1 LAPFTIPKAPKA
13 QTIRVDVSDQAWC
26 SATLGRT
33 MQQNSGF
40 FFSCWYTGFWTSQW
54 LIRSDHHTH
63 TGPLIVLFFCGQS
76 TGITLLGH
84 MGYVL
89 NMGD

>member
-1 LAPFTIPKAPKA
+1 MFGNAGKDDATKLRILFFMLIHGFLNFTMIDPF
-13 QTIRVDVSDQAWC
+13 
-26 SATLGRT
+26 
-33 MQQNSGF
+33 
-40 FFSCWYTGFWTSQW
+40 
-54 LIRSDHHTH
+54 RSPHTH